1 MAGWL
6 GSAGRRMQR
15 TMDWDAGTRIRVDSD
30 SGEKGAGT
38 GQHGGCQEQQ
48 GACVWS
54 LGGDGASASIQLLP
68 WVWDANHRDSDE
80 TPPPNIII
88 ANSAG
93 PLPGNSK
100 RRHPSLQTPVRPG
113 RAYNCQRRAVPGPQP
128 GLGYPS
134 PLRVPVR
141 LRGTAHRRNHQ
152 PGSQGDSPGLRRRP
166 TPCALRSVAAAGHP
180 GAPRR
185 ASSGAC
191 ALCEARRRD
200 RRARGSGRRSRG
212 VARERSRAH
221 LSVIM
226 MMQFHPATR
235 RGFEFGS

>member
-1 MAGWL
+1 MEAVR
-6 GSAGRRMQR
+6 S
-15 TMDWDAGTRIRVDSD
+15 S
-30 SGEKGAGT
+30 S
-38 GQHGGCQEQQ
+38 
-48 GACVWS
+48 
-54 LGGDGASASIQLLP
+54 GDGADARIQLLP

-80 TPPPNIII
+80 TPPPNIMI

-93 PLPGNSK
+93 PLPGNST
-100 RRHPSLQTPVRPG
+100 RRHPSLQTSESATPVRPG

-152 PGSQGDSPGLRRRP
+152 LGSQGDSPGLRRRP

-185 ASSGAC
+185 AATAPVPSARPADGTDALVGA
-191 ALCEARRRD
+191 
-200 RRARGSGRRSRG
+200 G
-212 VARERSRAH
+212 VAREASLA
-221 LSVIM
+221 
-226 MMQFHPATR
+226 
-235 RGFEFGS
+235 RGVGPTYPSS

>member
-1 MAGWL
+1 MEAVR
-6 GSAGRRMQR
+6 S
-15 TMDWDAGTRIRVDSD
+15 S
-30 SGEKGAGT
+30 S
-38 GQHGGCQEQQ
+38 
-48 GACVWS
+48 
-54 LGGDGASASIQLLP
+54 GDGADARIQLLP

-80 TPPPNIII
+80 TPPPNIMI

-93 PLPGNSK
+93 PLPGNST
-100 RRHPSLQTPVRPG
+100 RRHPSLQTSESATPVRPG

-166 TPCALRSVAAAGHP
+166 TPCVLRSVAAGV
-180 GAPRR
+180 PRR
-185 ASSGAC
+185 ASARRNGAC
-191 ALCEARRRD
+191 TLCEARRRD